1 MSSREPS
8 VNPGAITQPLF
19 VLLWVPEFGSIT
31 VVTSMI
37 LLSSSLNGEFLEVR
51 LSLFLSLYPQDPAQ
65 SVTRSRY

>member
-31 VVTSMI
+31 VVTSVI

-51 LSLFLSLYPQDPAQ
+51 LSLFFFIVVPSGSSTECD
-65 SVTRSRY
+65 T